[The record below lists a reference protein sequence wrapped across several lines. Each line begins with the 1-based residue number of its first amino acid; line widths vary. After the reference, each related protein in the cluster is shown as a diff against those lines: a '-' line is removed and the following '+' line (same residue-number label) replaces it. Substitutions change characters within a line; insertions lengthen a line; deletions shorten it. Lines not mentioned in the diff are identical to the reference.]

1 MQGGKLV
8 FIVRTAFYKAGI
20 KSENSC
26 NYSDHHNE
34 TKHTSI
40 EQGIL
45 LLLYQALE
53 SPYLDSHSASTSLL
67 PLASYLSFVSSL
79 LIYQMGTVLH
89 TLRACFENQREVMSR
104 PRLQVGP
111 WERQAAAFV
120 VISILTHLHNTSDTQ
135 DKRRRPQES

>member
-45 LLLYQALE
+45 LLLYLALE

-79 LIYQMGTVLH
+79 LIYKMGMIIIVHML
-89 TLRACFENQREVMSR
+89 
-104 PRLQVGP
+104 
-111 WERQAAAFV
+111 
-120 VISILTHLHNTSDTQ
+120 
-135 DKRRRPQES
+135 